1 MKIAAQVL
9 LLSLLSGLST
19 LSHAVVIDTSG
30 DWSGVI
36 NDRIDQ
42 SAQTLN
48 FGSDVTL
55 DSFTWYLGMAHIHT
69 VSVVEWSGGPGAI
82 LFSTT
87 QAWTAGPNEILPNV
101 TLSAGT
107 QYAIWFD
114 YLGSILS
121 TVHIN
126 NEVAGYSDGEW
137 WFFSGSWIP
146 RIDIDLRFVANLT
159 EAVSVPEPG
168 TRTRGPRVSVPE
180 PGTLALLGI
189 GLAGMGLAR
198 RRKKVK
204 SKKDYGR
211 LNNI

>member
-30 DWSGVI
+30 DWIDVI
-36 NDRIDQ
+36 NDGIDQ

-55 DSFTWYLGMAHIHT
+55 DSFAWWLGMDHT
-69 VSVVEWSGGPGAI
+69 HKVSVVEWSGGPGAI

-87 QAWTAGPNEILPNV
+87 QAWTAGPNEISPNV
-101 TLSAGT
+101 ALSAGT
-107 QYAIWFD
+107 QYAVWFD

-126 NEVAGYSDGEW
+126 VFDGYTDGEW
-137 WFFSGSWIP
+137 WFFSGGWI
-146 RIDIDLRFVANLT
+146 RRMDIDLRFIANVT
-159 EAVSVPEPG
+159 EAVSVPESG

-180 PGTLALLGI
+180 PGTLALLGS